1 MHKINK
7 FIGILI
13 FNIVIIIILEIVKDY
28 LEIQTAR
35 AKEGVYENDKLM
47 LFISAVLFAPIVEEF
62 AYRYQF
68 VKGRFIY
75 FAIVWGCL
83 FGFINED
90 YPIIITITIIIN
102 IISFIIYFFFKKD
115 KLPMFLIIS
124 YTILFGVSHVVNY
137 EVSELSELPRYL
149 YVIQFFPQILLGL
162 CLVYVRINYQ
172 FRYSI
177 LYHSAY
183 NFIII
188 LLYLFF

>member
-102 IISFIIYFFFKKD
+102 IISFIIYFFFKKIYIFWI
-115 KLPMFLIIS
+115 K
-124 YTILFGVSHVVNY
+124 
-137 EVSELSELPRYL
+137 
-149 YVIQFFPQILLGL
+149 
-162 CLVYVRINYQ
+162 
-172 FRYSI
+172 
-177 LYHSAY
+177 
-183 NFIII
+183 
-188 LLYLFF
+188 

>member
-1 MHKINK
+1 MHKVYK
-7 FIGILI
+7 FIGILTI
-13 FNIVIIIILEIVKDY
+13 NILLIVLLEITERYFQIPMARIKDD
-28 LEIQTAR
+28 L
-35 AKEGVYENDKLM
+35 YEDNNLL

-90 YPIIITITIIIN
+90 YPIIITVTIIIN
-102 IISFIIYFFFKKD
+102 IISFIIYFFLKKD
-115 KLPMFLIIS
+115 KLPMFIIII
-124 YTILFGVSHVVNY
+124 YTILFGVSHIINY
-137 EVSELSELPRYL
+137 EISEPKNVLWYSYIFMFL
-149 YVIQFFPQILLGL
+149 PQIILGL
-162 CLVYVRINYQ
+162 CLIYIRINYQ